1 MSKQN
6 EMKLASLFSAPL
18 EIKINNFELHQ
29 IEKSAAQWTIG
40 ITSYCNAVSS
50 NRSLNVKP
58 HLFIVFYKEMEAM
71 RRSCIATLEGTGQRE
86 LELQTTES

>member
-1 MSKQN
+1 MN
-6 EMKLASLFSAPL
+6 SAQL
-18 EIKINNFELHQ
+18 EIEINRKIKIRQRNGPQESRPTVH
-29 IEKSAAQWTIG
+29 
-40 ITSYCNAVSS
+40 NAVSS

-58 HLFIVFYKEMEAM
+58 HLFIVFRKEMEAM